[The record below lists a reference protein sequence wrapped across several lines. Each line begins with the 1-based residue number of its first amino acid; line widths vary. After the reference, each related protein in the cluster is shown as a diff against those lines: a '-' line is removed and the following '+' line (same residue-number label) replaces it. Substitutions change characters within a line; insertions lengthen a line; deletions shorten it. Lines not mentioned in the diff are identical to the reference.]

1 MDGIT
6 VQRDRNSEPDTEHGR
21 TVRATDG
28 LIEYVRTRRHTTD
41 ETYEQA
47 VARLR
52 DRLDAGPV
60 PETGADTDLTR
71 QDLSAARQRVINRL
85 RSTVET
91 GTSVEKGGA

>member
-6 VQRDRNSEPDTEHGR
+6 VQSRDRRSEHDTEHGR

-52 DRLDAGPV
+52 ERLDAGPL
-60 PETGADTDLTR
+60 PETGADTDLTPEEVA
-71 QDLSAARQRVINRL
+71 AARQRVIDRL
-85 RSTVET
+85 RSTAET
-91 GTSVEKGGA
+91 SSHRRGRT